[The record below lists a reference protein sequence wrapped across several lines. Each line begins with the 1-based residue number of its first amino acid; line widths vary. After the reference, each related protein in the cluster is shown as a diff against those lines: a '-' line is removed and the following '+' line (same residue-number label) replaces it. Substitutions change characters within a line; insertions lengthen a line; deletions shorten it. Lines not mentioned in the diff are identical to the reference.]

1 VGSEGQQILS
11 YNGPQLFYL
20 NEGLTL
26 LTITKADIT
35 WREATPFSSD
45 YNDAYFNTNDGLKES
60 LYVFLNPNNILTEGV
75 FLEKNRVIAET
86 GFGSGLNFLL
96 TLEKRLSSPASS
108 GWLHYISAEKHPIAP
123 NDYNKI
129 LETLNSLLPNHP
141 FIVNFYPSLPWGF
154 YRIVFPQLSTS
165 LTLLFGD
172 AAECYSQ
179 LHAKIDVWYLDG
191 FAPAKNPDMWS
202 PELFREI
209 ARLSKPGT
217 TFSTFTSAGIVR
229 RGLQDVGFE
238 VRKQSGFG
246 KKREMCLGTFIKNN
260 APLVDTKPWFSI
272 PKSEQPTEVSI
283 IGGGLAGCSTAYAL
297 AQRGIKVTIIEKEKR
312 LATAGS
318 GNRQGA
324 LYAKLPVTPTKQ
336 GELHLTGFLHTI
348 NLLKQTD
355 PTQSFWSQCG
365 VAQLATKE
373 NEKIRQQELIDN
385 QHYPT
390 SLVQQKSAAE
400 LSAISGTA
408 VSSSGLFF
416 PDAGWVSPV
425 DFCHA
430 LANHPNINIVQHDIK
445 LIEHTDQQWT
455 LTNNSSERLHCSHLV
470 ICNAELASQFE
481 QTKHLPLK
489 AIRGQVSLT
498 ADNADL
504 PKLDTVVCGEGYISP
519 AQEGIFCFGATFDLK
534 GKQRD
539 VTQHDHDKNLTKL
552 AGALPEF
559 HHALLKKK
567 AQLSGRTAFRCSTP
581 DYMPVVGPA
590 PVFSDYIDTYA
601 RLRKDKNWRFEG
613 ATAQHYPNLYVN
625 SGHGSKGLITCP
637 ISAELLASM
646 ICNEPLPLPK
656 TLIDSVNPAR
666 FIIKNLIKRAI

>member
-1 VGSEGQQILS
+1 M
-11 YNGPQLFYL
+11 
-20 NEGLTL
+20 
-26 LTITKADIT
+26 ITYADIS
-35 WREATPFSSD
+35 WKNNTPYSTSFD
-45 YNDAYFNTNDGLKES
+45 DFYFNTEQSFEDS
-60 LYVFLNPNNILTEGV
+60 LYVYINANNISERLNAKPKRFT
-75 FLEKNRVIAET
+75 IAET
-86 GFGSGLNFLL
+86 GFGTGLNFLL
-96 TLEKRLSSPASS
+96 TAQLWLRKSSNDQK
-108 GWLHYISAEKHPIAP
+108 LHYISVEKQPLSHQ
-123 NDYNKI
+123 DLKR
-129 LETLNSLLPNHP
+129 TLLKWKSVLPLSIKLLDQ
-141 FIVNFYPSLPWGF
+141 YPPLCAGYHRLTF
-154 YRIVFPQLSTS
+154 QDERIN
-165 LTLLFGD
+165 LTLIFGD
-172 AAECYSQ
+172 ALDGYQSLEGSVDA
-179 LHAKIDVWYLDG
+179 WYLDG
-191 FAPAKNPDMWS
+191 FSPSKNPDMWS
-202 PELFREI
+202 DKLFTTI
-209 ARLSKPGT
+209 ARLSHTNT

-229 RGLQDVGFE
+229 RGLKAVGFE
-238 VRKQSGFG
+238 VKKQSGFG
-246 KKREMCLGTFIKNN
+246 KKREMSLGTFIKNTTPVIE
-260 APLVDTKPWFSI
+260 AKPWFSL
-272 PKSEQPTEVSI
+272 PKSARPTHVTI
-283 IGGGLAGCSTAYAL
+283 IGGGLSGCSTAYSL

-552 AGALPEF
+552 ADALPEF

>member
-1 VGSEGQQILS
+1 MKLTNKLKLS
-11 YNGPQLFYL
+11 WKSG
-20 NEGLTL
+20 
-26 LTITKADIT
+26 
-35 WREATPFSSD
+35 TPFSKVF
-45 YNDAYFNTNDGLKES
+45 NDVYFSTDDGIKETQYTY
-60 LYVFLNPNNILTEGV
+60 LYPNHIHTKNSKELT
-75 FLEKNRVIAET
+75 IAET
-86 GFGSGLNFLL
+86 GFGTGLNFLN
-96 TLEKRLSSPASS
+96 TWKVFEKSDSLKLQFISSELYPLSKKDLNDALNLWPD
-108 GWLHYISAEKHPIAP
+108 LSALSEQLLAQYPIQ
-123 NDYNKI
+123 I
-129 LETLNSLLPNHP
+129 T
-141 FIVNFYPSLPWGF
+141 GF
-154 YRIVFPQLSTS
+154 HKLSFNQGQVS
-165 LTLLFGD
+165 LTLIFGD
-172 AAECYSQ
+172 AATQYAQ
-179 LHAKIDVWYLDG
+179 LQADIDIWFLDG

-202 PELFREI
+202 PNLFREI

-238 VRKQSGFG
+238 VKKQSGFG
-246 KKREMCLGTFIKNN
+246 KKREMSLGTFIKST
-260 APLVDTKPWFSI
+260 APVIEARPWFSL
-272 PKSEQPTEVSI
+272 PKSARPTHVTI
-283 IGGGLAGCSTAYAL
+283 IGGGLSGCSTAYSL

-445 LIEHTDQQWT
+445 LIEYTDQQWT
-455 LTNNSSERLHCSHLV
+455 LTNNRSERLHCSHLV

-552 AGALPEF
+552 ADALPEF

>member
-1 VGSEGQQILS
+1 MLIQNAILDWIDGSPKSTE
-11 YNGPQLFYL
+11 FD
-20 NEGLTL
+20 
-26 LTITKADIT
+26 DI
-35 WREATPFSSD
+35 
-45 YNDAYFNTNDGLKES
+45 YFNTIDGVEEAN
-60 LYVFLNPNNILTEGV
+60 YVFVEGNNIDARLSGSSP
-75 FLEKNRVIAET
+75 LVIAET
-86 GFGSGLNFLL
+86 GFGTGLNFLN
-96 TLEKRLSSPASS
+96 TAHRIIQHKNIQTK
-108 GWLHYISAEKHPIAP
+108 LHFISAEKYPLTKRDLQRIYVKWPQFNVFTEQLLAQYPIH
-123 NDYNKI
+123 
-129 LETLNSLLPNHP
+129 TT
-141 FIVNFYPSLPWGF
+141 GF
-154 YRIVFPQLSTS
+154 HRISFLDKNIQ
-165 LTLLFGD
+165 LTLLLGD
-172 AAECYSQ
+172 ATECLSK
-179 LHAKIDVWYLDG
+179 LIASVDAWYLDG
-191 FAPAKNPDMWS
+191 FTPSRNSDMWTS
-202 PELFREI
+202 ELFEKI
-209 ARLSKPGT
+209 ASLSTPHST
-217 TFSTFTSAGIVR
+217 TLATFTSASKIR
-229 RGLQDVGFE
+229 KSLQAVGFDIKK
-238 VRKQSGFG
+238 RSGFG
-246 KKREMCLGTFIKNN
+246 LKREIIAGTFIEHKT
-260 APLVDTKPWFSI
+260 PTLDTKPWFSL
-272 PKSEQPTEVSI
+272 PKSARPTHVTI
-283 IGGGLAGCSTAYAL
+283 IGGGLSGCSTAYSL

-336 GELHLTGFLHTI
+336 GELHLTGFLHTT

-445 LIEHTDQQWT
+445 LIEYTDQQWT
-455 LTNNSSERLHCSHLV
+455 LTNNRSERLHCSHLV

-552 AGALPEF
+552 ADALPEF

-656 TLIDSVNPAR
+656 TLIDSINPAR

>member
-1 VGSEGQQILS
+1 LLIQ
-11 YNGPQLFYL
+11 NA
-20 NEGLTL
+20 TL
-26 LTITKADIT
+26 DWIDNSPKSTEFDDI
-35 WREATPFSSD
+35 
-45 YNDAYFNTNDGLKES
+45 YFNTVDGVEEAR
-60 LYVFLNPNNILTEGV
+60 YVFVEGNNINARLADNSP
-75 FLEKNRVIAET
+75 LVIAET
-86 GFGSGLNFLL
+86 GFGTGLNFLN
-96 TLEKRLSSPASS
+96 TVHRFIQHKNTKTK
-108 GWLHYISAEKHPIAP
+108 LHFISAEKYPLTKRDLQRTYANWPQFNVFTEQLLAQYPIH
-123 NDYNKI
+123 
-129 LETLNSLLPNHP
+129 TT
-141 FIVNFYPSLPWGF
+141 GF
-154 YRIVFPQLSTS
+154 HRITFFNGEIQ
-165 LTLLFGD
+165 LTLMLGD
-172 AAECYSQ
+172 ATDCFSKLNARVD
-179 LHAKIDVWYLDG
+179 AWYLDG
-191 FAPAKNPDMWS
+191 FSPSRNPDMWTS
-202 PELFREI
+202 ALFEKI
-209 ARLSKPGT
+209 ALLSTPHST
-217 TFSTFTSAGIVR
+217 TLATFTSASKIR
-229 RGLQDVGFE
+229 KSLQAVGFDIKK
-238 VRKQSGFG
+238 RPGFG
-246 KKREMCLGTFIKNN
+246 LKREIIAGTFIKSTTPVIE
-260 APLVDTKPWFSI
+260 AKPWFSL
-272 PKSEQPTEVSI
+272 PKSARPTHVTI
-283 IGGGLAGCSTAYAL
+283 IGGGLSGCSTAYSL

-519 AQEGIFCFGATFDLK
+519 AQAGIFCFGATFDLK

-552 AGALPEF
+552 ADALPEF